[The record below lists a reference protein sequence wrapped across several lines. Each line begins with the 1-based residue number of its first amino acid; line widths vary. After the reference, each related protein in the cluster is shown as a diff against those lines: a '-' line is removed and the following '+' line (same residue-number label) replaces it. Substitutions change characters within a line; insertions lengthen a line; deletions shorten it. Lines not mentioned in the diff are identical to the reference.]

1 MDFKKITRMKLFI
14 IAFAVLASSGL
25 CYAQTTTNVEGSQ
38 FEFKKV
44 VRHDASPVE
53 SQGQTG
59 TCWSFSALS
68 FLESEIMRVTKR
80 DNPIV
85 LSEMFIV
92 RKAYEAKA
100 KKYIRMDGR
109 TNFGE
114 GGAFHDIPYVIKNF
128 GIVPQSE
135 YTGLSKKR
143 ETYNHGEMFSQLNK
157 IVTTAKSEGA
167 GIQKSWLDAYAK
179 VLDEKIGVVP
189 ETFKFEGEKY
199 APQSFY
205 KMLEIDMEDYV
216 SLTSFTNHPMYGKCM
231 LQIPDNWLWDES
243 YNVGIND
250 LYETVLY
257 ALKSGYTVAWGA
269 DVSERGF
276 SFKNGLAIVPLEK
289 EQIVVEG
296 EDNKNFSDAGA
307 DKKST
312 VFTLP
317 NSEVIVTQEMRQE
330 GYDNKETT
338 DDHGMHI
345 VGLYKDQKGRN
356 FFLVKNSWGTSNYPE
371 GYLYVSESYFK
382 LKTIN
387 IYIHKDGVPDS
398 LKSKL
403 ERNFQMTLG
412 L

>member
-1 MDFKKITRMKLFI
+1 MDIKKINRMKVVI
-14 IAFAVLASSGL
+14 IAIIIVASSGF
-25 CYAQTTTNVEGSQ
+25 YSAQTTTNIKGSQ
-38 FEFKKV
+38 FEFKEV

-53 SQGQTG
+53 SQGRTG

-68 FLESEIMRVTKR
+68 FLESEIMRTTGREK
-80 DNPIV
+80 PII

-114 GGAFHDIPYVIKNF
+114 GGAFHDIPYVIKNH

-135 YTGLSKKR
+135 YTGLAKKGDR
-143 ETYNHGEMFSQLNK
+143 YNHGDMFDQLNE
-157 IVTTAKSEGA
+157 IVTVAKKEGV
-167 GIQKSWLDAYAK
+167 GIQKYWLDAYSK

-189 ETFKFEGEKY
+189 ESFKFEGEKY
-199 APQSFY
+199 TPQSFY
-205 KMLEIDMEDYV
+205 KMLGIDMEDYV
-216 SLTSFTNHPMYGKCM
+216 SLTSFTNHPMYEKCM

-250 LYETVLY
+250 LYETVIY

-269 DVSERGF
+269 DVSEKGF
-276 SFKNGLAIVPLEK
+276 SFQNGLAIVPLEK

-312 VFTLP
+312 VFTRP
-317 NSEVIVTQEMRQE
+317 DAEVVVTQELRQE

-345 VGLYKDQKGRN
+345 VGLYKDKKGRN

-371 GYLYVSESYFK
+371 GYLYVSEPYFK

-403 ERNFQMTLG
+403 RF
-412 L
+412 